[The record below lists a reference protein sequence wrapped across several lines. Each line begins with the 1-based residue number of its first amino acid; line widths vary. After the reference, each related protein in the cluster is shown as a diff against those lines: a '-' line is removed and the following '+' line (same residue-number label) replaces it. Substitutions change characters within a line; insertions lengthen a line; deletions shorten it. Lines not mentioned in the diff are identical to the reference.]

1 MIVYC
6 KEKPDDGYERTD
18 FNDGAPDDF
27 ASSFRKMLTLGQ
39 YRNGEMAALYHNC
52 IAAGP
57 VKAPL

>member
-1 MIVYC
+1 MV
-6 KEKPDDGYERTD
+6 TVV
-18 FNDGAPDDF
+18 
-27 ASSFRKMLTLGQ
+27 Q